1 MISHEEEPEK
11 EAGLSVGDTLE
22 LSMKVKNSGSELLKD
37 VEVSEILDDDA
48 EITVA
53 WDRSSDPDTGENI
66 LSEGETVPFTENE
79 QNDGADQTENA
90 AEPVQSSSAA
100 GKTDLPAAPD
110 FTVQT
115 LDGEDVSLSDYAGT
129 PVIVNFW
136 ATWCPPCQAELPH
149 FQEAWKNYGDQIQFL
164 MVDLM
169 DGHRET
175 RADLDAFLLKTG
187 YTFPV
192 FADTTGEA
200 ANTYSVYSIPMTLA
214 VDADGNLI
222 SQRIGSLTQQDLQDI
237 IDLLLS

>member
-1 MISHEEEPEK
+1 MSKKTIIISAVVLAVSLIAAAVGYRTLTTRQGQDNAQTAQTETAGSSAEKAASDQNEP
-11 EAGLSVGDTLE
+11 A
-22 LSMKVKNSGSELLKD
+22 
-37 VEVSEILDDDA
+37 A
-48 EITVA
+48 A
-53 WDRSSDPDTGENI
+53 
-66 LSEGETVPFTENE
+66 GETVPFTENE

-175 RADLDAFLLKTG
+175 QADLDAFLLKTG

-200 ANTYSVYSIPMTLA
+200 ANTSSVYSIPMTLA